1 MTPTEPIKR
10 IGGSMKKELE
20 VLDMIIDDCE
30 KDVNDFEGKPF
41 NGKTVAEMHGI
52 LEAKIQALAKVVK
65 KIAEQL

>member
-1 MTPTEPIKR
+1 
-10 IGGSMKKELE
+10 MKKELE

-65 KIAEQL
+65 KIAEEV

>member
-1 MTPTEPIKR
+1 
-10 IGGSMKKELE
+10 MKKELE

-52 LEAKIQALAKVVK
+52 LEAKIQVLAKVVK

>member
-1 MTPTEPIKR
+1 
-10 IGGSMKKELE
+10 MKKELE

>member
-1 MTPTEPIKR
+1 
-10 IGGSMKKELE
+10 MKKELE

-30 KDVNDFEGKPF
+30 KDVNDFEGKPL

-52 LEAKIQALAKVVK
+52 LEAKIQALAKIVK

>member
-1 MTPTEPIKR
+1 
-10 IGGSMKKELE
+10 MKKELE

-52 LEAKIQALAKVVK
+52 LEAKIQALAKVIK
-65 KIAEQL
+65 KIAEEV